1 MLFPNADVMVNPALI
16 MLLGLIV
23 GTLSGF
29 FGMGGGFLITGG
41 CWCLAYHPFSRWA
54 PA

>member
-1 MLFPNADVMVNPALI
+1 MLFPNADVMVDPALL

-29 FGMGGGFLITGG
+29 FGLTPRSRPSRTPRRCGSLSGG
-41 CWCLAYHPFSRWA
+41 
-54 PA
+54 